1 MHRISRSEH
10 LGVMTCKN
18 SKLHVAVWGLGY
30 VGCVATA
37 CLAELGHSVNGVD
50 VDPNKVRLVNQGLPT
65 IVEKDIDALMAKN
78 RAAISACES
87 APPTLDGMDVSL
99 VCVGTPNAFDGS
111 LDLSI
116 LFKVADTIASKLSS
130 QGKYHVVAI
139 RSTVPPGTCDLV
151 AQIMERVSGLQA
163 GRHFDVVAN
172 PEFLRE
178 GSAVQ
183 DYFHPP
189 YTVVGTRGESPEALA
204 VMRRLYEDL
213 DAPFL
218 ATDVRA
224 AELIKFVNNS
234 WHALKISFA
243 NEIGNICKRS
253 AIDAREVMHL
263 FCQDAVLN
271 ISPYYL
277 KPGYAF
283 GGSCLPKDLR
293 GLQALARRAEI
304 VSPVLD
310 SIEPSN
316 NRQVEQAFKLIAAL
330 GRRTVAFLGVSF
342 KSGTDDV
349 RLSPKLSLCHKLIR
363 NGYTVRVHDG
373 NVSRSLAEGINHK
386 FLLSRLEEAAPLL
399 QDTLSD
405 ALSGAELVV
414 LANNEPE
421 YGKLAELLRPEQFL
435 FELERLPCGVPCPRE
450 GICW

>member
-1 MHRISRSEH
+1 
-10 LGVMTCKN
+10 MTNEKAR
-18 SKLHVAVWGLGY
+18 LRVAVWGLGY

-37 CLAELGHSVNGVD
+37 CLAELGHRVNGID

-65 IVEKDIDALMAKN
+65 IVEKDIDDLMAKN

-87 APPTLDGMDVSL
+87 APPSLEEVDVSL

-111 LDLSI
+111 LDLTT
-116 LFKVADTIASKLSS
+116 LFKVADTIASKLSC
-130 QGKYHVVAI
+130 QGKYHVVVI

-163 GRHFDVVAN
+163 GRHFDVVSN

-178 GSAVQ
+178 GSAVK
-183 DYFHPP
+183 DYLHPP
-189 YTVVGTRGESPEALA
+189 YTVVGTRGESPEAMA
-204 VMRRLYEDL
+204 IMRRLYEDL

-218 ATDVRA
+218 TTDVQA

-243 NEIGNICKRS
+243 NEIGNICKKS
-253 AIDAREVMHL
+253 GIDAREVMHL
-263 FCQDAVLN
+263 FCQDTILN

-293 GLQALARRAEI
+293 GLQALARRVEA
-304 VSPVLD
+304 VTPVLD

-316 NRQVEQAFKLIAAL
+316 NRQVEEAFRLIATR

-349 RLSPKLSLCHKLIR
+349 RLSPKLALCHKLIR
-363 NGYTVRVHDG
+363 SGYTVRVHDG

-386 FLLSRLEEAAPLL
+386 FLISRLEEVASLL
-399 QDTLSD
+399 QDNLSD
-405 ALSGAELVV
+405 VLSGAEVV
-414 LANNEPE
+414 ILANNEPE
-421 YGKLAELLRPEQFL
+421 YRDLSSMLQPGQFL
-435 FELERLPCGVPCPRE
+435 FELERLPVSVACPRE